1 MAEEKERK
9 LKEFTSCVDNAKTKN
24 AESVKRLTDE
34 NKTLKSEVS
43 SLKKQLTSIQKN
55 MRSYYQ
61 SRCNNRKALTMMTK
75 RKK

>member
-9 LKEFTSCVDNAKTKN
+9 LKEFTSCLDNAKTKN

-43 SLKKQLTSIQKN
+43 SLKKQLTSIQKKYAELLL
-55 MRSYYQ
+55 SKPVQ
-61 SRCNNRKALTMMTK
+61 QESADHDDEE
-75 RKK
+75 

>member
-43 SLKKQLTSIQKN
+43 SLKKQLTSIQKI
-55 MRSYYQ
+55 
-61 SRCNNRKALTMMTK
+61 CGTIIKAGATGK
-75 RKK
+75 R